1 MVDKEKIYFFRH
13 YVMPVALSWMANDT
27 YGSVGEHD
35 REDFEKDFN
44 EILDLAQSALEDDT
58 LFDAI
63 SREKAIGVINDGRL
77 TKLIDADVAIDS
89 IKRLPHVKPEITQD
103 QLEEYCKKRCLTVI
117 TDDLLY
123 KLTSGSENTATWE
136 SCGEFW
142 EHRSGLEKFKCNRCG
157 GEVILYFGAKYPN
170 FCPYCGRKSITDTGY
185 ERKIEDNGYGFM
197 LITGRRKGEV

>member
-13 YVMPVALSWMANDT
+13 YVMPVASSWLANDT
-27 YGSVGEHD
+27 YGSVGEQD
-35 REDFEKDFN
+35 RGDFEKDFN

-117 TDDLLY
+117 TNDLFH

-136 SCGEFW
+136 PCGEFW

-157 GEVILYFGAKYPN
+157 GEVVLYFGAKYPN
-170 FCPYCGRKSITDTGY
+170 FCPYCGRKSIADTGH
-185 ERKIEDNGYGFM
+185 ERKIEDSGYGFM
-197 LITGRRKGEV
+197 LITERKLKEN